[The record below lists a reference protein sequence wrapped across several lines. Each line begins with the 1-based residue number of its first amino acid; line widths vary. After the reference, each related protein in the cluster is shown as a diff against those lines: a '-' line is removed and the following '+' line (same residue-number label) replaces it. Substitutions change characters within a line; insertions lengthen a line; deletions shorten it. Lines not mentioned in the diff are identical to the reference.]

1 MVIVPGTVVT
11 GITHHIAVSVFL
23 PGVVMVGA
31 VILTVRDTVTIK
43 VRSAAGI
50 SIFIAENGRWTRIAA
65 VDRAGTAG
73 TGIGAGAEEKIITG
87 IGVVDV
93 DTDTKAVTFV
103 IGTHVAVSGALGAC
117 RLVAW

>member
-11 GITHHIAVSVFL
+11 GITHHIAVNIFL
-23 PGVVMVGA
+23 PGIVLVGA
-31 VILTVRDTVTIK
+31 VILTVRDAVTIK
-43 VRSAAGI
+43 IIATAGI

-87 IGVVDV
+87 IGVIEV
-93 DTDTKAVTFV
+93 DTA
-103 IGTHVAVSGALGAC
+103 S
-117 RLVAW
+117 